1 MSNAGSGHR
10 LAHDSC
16 PKCGAQREDAQLG
29 QEPLHDCLG
38 WATGEKCGTCFVCH
52 LVAVFREVWRVL
64 RRDGT
69 VWLDLGDSFAGS
81 GGAGGDYARG
91 GLREGQPKFK
101 GTAALARSK
110 RNAKIWGGD
119 NLPSPGGL
127 KPKDLIGIPW
137 RVALALQADGWYL
150 RSDIIWEK
158 PNPMPESVRDRPTKS
173 HEHVFLLTKSP
184 HYFYDAP
191 AIAESAGGWNGSNF
205 DDPRDLEIRPTTGRK
220 PRESKKRGEFN
231 GKTNAMPGREAFRAV
246 TTTRNRRDVW
256 TAEEPRR
263 RLRPDLSDVDRAYVL
278 GELSRRG
285 LSAST
290 EDNSDGR
297 T

>member
-1 MSNAGSGHR
+1 
-10 LAHDSC
+10 
-16 PKCGAQREDAQLG
+16 
-29 QEPLHDCLG
+29 
-38 WATGEKCGTCFVCH
+38 
-52 LVAVFREVWRVL
+52 
-64 RRDGT
+64 
-69 VWLDLGDSFAGS
+69 
-81 GGAGGDYARG
+81 
-91 GLREGQPKFK
+91 
-101 GTAALARSK
+101 
-110 RNAKIWGGD
+110 
-119 NLPSPGGL
+119 
-127 KPKDLIGIPW
+127 
-137 RVALALQADGWYL
+137 
-150 RSDIIWEK
+150 
-158 PNPMPESVRDRPTKS
+158 MPESPRDRPTKS

-184 HYFYDAP
+184 HYFYDDQAV
-191 AIAESAGGWNGSNF
+191 AEPAGGWNGSNF

-256 TAEEPRR
+256 TAEEPRW